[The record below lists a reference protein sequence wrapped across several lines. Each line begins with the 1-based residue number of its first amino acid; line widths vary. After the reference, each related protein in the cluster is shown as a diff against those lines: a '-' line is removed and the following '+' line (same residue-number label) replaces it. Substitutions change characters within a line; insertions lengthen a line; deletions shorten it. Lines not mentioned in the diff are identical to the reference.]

1 MAHGRGRRGRRG
13 RRRPRVHLRPGRRW
27 IAPRPGETLLDAA
40 HRSGV
45 PLGSSCGGVAACAA
59 CVVRVLRGA
68 SNLGPRGEAEK
79 RLAAREGFAP
89 DERAACQVRPRGD
102 AVVTTDYW

>member
-1 MAHGRGRRGRRG
+1 MS
-13 RRRPRVHLRPGRRW
+13 RRRPRIHLRPGRRW
-27 IAPRPGETLLDAA
+27 IAPLPGETLLDAA

-59 CVVRVLRGA
+59 CVVRVLDGA
-68 SNLGPRGEAEK
+68 KNLGSRNAAEV

-89 DERAACQVRPRGD
+89 DERAACQVFPRGD
-102 AVVTTDYW
+102 ATVTTDYW

>member
-1 MAHGRGRRGRRG
+1 MRRGAPAPAKTRL
-13 RRRPRVHLRPGRRW
+13 PRIHLRPGRRW

-68 SNLGPRGEAEK
+68 EALGRRGAAER
-79 RLAAREGFAP
+79 RLAEREGFAP

-102 AVVTTDYW
+102 AVVTTGYW

>member
-1 MAHGRGRRGRRG
+1 MR

-27 IAPRPGETLLDAA
+27 LAVSPGETLLDAA
-40 HRSGV
+40 LRCHV
-45 PLGSSCGGVAACAA
+45 PLGSSCGGVAACSA
-59 CVVRVLRGA
+59 CVVRVLKGGR
-68 SNLGPRGEAEK
+68 NLGPVGADEK

-102 AVVTTDYW
+102 ATVTTDYW